1 MKCCY
6 LQKKICVTIWDLK
19 KPLWL
24 LHGID
29 ELQRGINDYEKN
41 SLASTFKWLAAWK
54 RGLPRPNFSYENLSS
69 LPNLSYSII
78 KKPVPEGSQWLGP
91 L

>member
-29 ELQRGINDYEKN
+29 ELQRGINVYEKN
-41 SLASTFKWLAAWK
+41 SLASTFK
-54 RGLPRPNFSYENLSS
+54 
-69 LPNLSYSII
+69 
-78 KKPVPEGSQWLGP
+78 
-91 L
+91 

>member
-1 MKCCY
+1 MCKNISYLTQDMKCCY

-29 ELQRGINDYEKN
+29 ELQRGINVYEKN
-41 SLASTFKWLAAWK
+41 SLASTFK
-54 RGLPRPNFSYENLSS
+54 
-69 LPNLSYSII
+69 
-78 KKPVPEGSQWLGP
+78 
-91 L
+91 